1 MEKAKVGQAKILEK
15 QRGRAAASLK
25 ALESLPPG
33 LKLEEQRAKVRDAI
47 ENTKTFPGTGGV
59 FNLSPQDHVGLNAK
73 DVVLVK
79 IADGNWV
86 YLPREKW

>member
-1 MEKAKVGQAKILEK
+1 MQLAMRSLET
-15 QRGRAAASLK
+15 
-25 ALESLPPG
+25 LPPG
-33 LKLEEQRAKVRDAI
+33 LKLEEQRAKTRDAI
-47 ENTKTFPGTGGV
+47 ESIKGFPGTGGV
-59 FNLSPQDHVGLNAK
+59 FNLSPQDHVGLSAK